1 MPPELLARIDHALA
15 EAMAEPKAEVRGDA
29 LIGLVG
35 IRRGL
40 FPQAAAYQPE
50 APDRLPGSVAA

>member
-1 MPPELLARIDHALA
+1 MPSNLLASIDRALSA
-15 EAMAEPKAEVRGDA
+15 AVEDPNDAAREDA

-40 FPQAAAYQPE
+40 FPQAAAYRPRSE
-50 APDRLPGSVAA
+50 RSFAA